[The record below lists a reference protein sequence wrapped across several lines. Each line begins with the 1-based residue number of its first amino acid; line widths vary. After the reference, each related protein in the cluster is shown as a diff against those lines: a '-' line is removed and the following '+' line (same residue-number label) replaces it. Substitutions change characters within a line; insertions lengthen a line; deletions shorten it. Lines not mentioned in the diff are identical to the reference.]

1 VAENFERATGLALT
15 IVNCVPAVL
24 AIPVIPL
31 LNWMIEHVGW
41 RASYVVLAVFCFISG
56 LTAIVL
62 IPPSRH
68 RKDEP
73 APATAPIQETRRSDY
88 AVILRSKV
96 FWIILVAMFLCLLQT
111 QLHSSQM
118 NVMLIDQG
126 LTRQAAASIASVYA
140 FGTIV
145 GRIACG
151 LALDRW
157 STPVVTAVSMFFPA
171 IGFFLLG
178 TPLNTWP
185 VIAFSMF
192 LVGLTVGA
200 ESDVISFLIARYFKL
215 RIYNTTLSLV
225 FCCSFLASA
234 VGAIGV
240 SYSLG
245 HYNSFKP
252 FLVVIGGSIT
262 IGCLLFLL
270 LPRTR
275 GFAKIG

>member
-1 VAENFERATGLALT
+1 
-15 IVNCVPAVL
+15 
-24 AIPVIPL
+24 
-31 LNWMIEHVGW
+31 
-41 RASYVVLAVFCFISG
+41 
-56 LTAIVL
+56 
-62 IPPSRH
+62 
-68 RKDEP
+68 
-73 APATAPIQETRRSDY
+73 
-88 AVILRSKV
+88 
-96 FWIILVAMFLCLLQT
+96 MFLCLLQT

-126 LTRQAAASIASVYA
+126 LTMQAAANIASIYA

-157 STPVVTAVSMFFPA
+157 STPIVTAVSMAFPA

-178 TPLNTWP
+178 TPFNTFP
-185 VIAFSMF
+185 VIAVSMF
-192 LVGLTVGA
+192 LIGLTVGA

-234 VGAIGV
+234 GGAIGV
-240 SYSLG
+240 SYSLA
-245 HYNSFKP
+245 HYNSFEP
-252 FLVVIGGSIT
+252 FLFVIAGSIT

-270 LPRTR
+270 LPKTR